1 MYTEL
6 IRMLADELEGMI
18 GEEITTDELLMKV
31 YMDKIA
37 DEKLISLAQYID
49 DTDETWIAFRLVQ
62 EAKEIGIKLDFSKY
76 KGATLPLHHVPFAI
90 KQGRKRNARFD
101 NKIEEIKELCYWC
114 GGFCDPAD
122 TIKIRFDGENVVR
135 VKIPFDYNESFVEEM
150 INDGFIEPQVLEISK
165 KEFLAEFQKVN
176 AGTWAKEYS
185 SYGLVEDGTQWKLEI
200 TYNDGKTRKYGGS
213 NAYPRTFDAL
223 RKLVGDEY
231 LDEEEE
237 GEE

>member
-76 KGATLPLHHVPFAI
+76 KGATIPFYHIPFAI
-90 KQGRKRNARFD
+90 KQGRKRNAKFD
-101 NKIEEIKELCYWC
+101 NKTGEIQEIRYWC
-114 GGFCDPAD
+114 GSFFDPANS
-122 TIKIRFDGENVVR
+122 IKIRFDGEKVVR
-135 VKIPFDYNESFVEEM
+135 LEIPFMCDESNANEM
-150 INDGFIEPQVLEISK
+150 IEFGLIKSEALEMSK
-165 KEFLAEFQKVN
+165 KEFLVEFQKLN
-176 AGTWAKEYS
+176 IGMWAKDYS
-185 SYGLVEDGTQWKLEI
+185 DPTILDGTQWRFEI
-200 TYNDGKTRKYGGS
+200 TYNDGKTRKYEGS
-213 NAYPRTFDAL
+213 NDFPRTFNAL
-223 RKLVGDEY
+223 SKLVGDESF
-231 LDEEEE
+231 EEEE

>member
-76 KGATLPLHHVPFAI
+76 KGTALPLYHLPFAI

-101 NKIEEIKELCYWC
+101 NKIEEIKEIRYWC
-114 GGFCDPAD
+114 GGFFDPED
-122 TIKIRFDGENVVR
+122 TIKIRFDGEKVLR
-135 VKIPFDYNESFVEEM
+135 FKIPFDFKESSIEEL
-150 INDGFIEPQVLEISK
+150 IELGFIKCDTLETNK
-165 KEFLAEFQKVN
+165 KEFLAELQKVN
-176 AGTWAKEYS
+176 VGMWAKEYS
-185 SYGLVEDGTQWKLEI
+185 DYGLVEDGTQWKFEI
-200 TYNDGKTRKYGGS
+200 TYNDGKTRKYEGS
-213 NAYPRTFDAL
+213 NDFPRTFNAL
-223 RKLVGDEY
+223 SSLKTER
-231 LDEEEE
+231 
-237 GEE
+237 